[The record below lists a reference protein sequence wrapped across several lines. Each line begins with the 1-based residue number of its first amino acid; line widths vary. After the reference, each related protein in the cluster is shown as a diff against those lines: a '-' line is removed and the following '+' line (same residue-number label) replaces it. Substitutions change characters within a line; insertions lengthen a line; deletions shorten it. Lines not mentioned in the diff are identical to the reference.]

1 MRKKFGKLK
10 ILMIC
15 FLSSLLIWILIAAF
29 SIYQNQ
35 RNNKKVSSITQLST
49 KPPVDRLNRTYFA
62 ITKSNNWTES
72 NDMNLFSYEA
82 ILANTTDKDLK
93 DWCIKLKVP
102 DETSVENTWDCTA
115 YIDDNYLYIKADE
128 FVNEKL
134 CSKSE
139 THFGILLISEND
151 LTFRSAIITGRLCKK
166 LSSNTLFI
174 FCCIMAVISL
184 IAAIYGIVI
193 QGIIK
198 NQATLTKQRQE
209 HDNQIIEQTMK
220 TFSNFIDNK
229 DTYTQGH
236 STRVA
241 AYAREMAK
249 RMGLDQQAQLTIY
262 YAGLMHDIGKLTI
275 ADDVLNKTSRLS
287 TEEWSLIQQHT
298 TNGAMLLKN
307 FTILP
312 EINDAVLYHHERFDG
327 TGYMNRMSGKDIPL
341 VARIVGI
348 ADAYDAM
355 NTNRCYRLKFSE
367 ERIISELDRCRGKQF
382 DPDIVPYLI
391 SMIKDGT
398 VYRL

>member
-15 FLSSLLIWILIAAF
+15 FSSSLLIWISLALF
-29 SIYQNQ
+29 SVYKNHNI
-35 RNNKKVSSITQLST
+35 NKKVSVITQLST
-49 KPPVDRLNRTYFA
+49 KPPVDRVDRTYFA
-62 ITKSNNWTES
+62 ITKSNSWTET

-82 ILANTTDKDLK
+82 ILANTTDTDLK
-93 DWCIKLKVP
+93 DWCIKLKIP
-102 DETSVENTWDCTA
+102 AQTSVENTWDCTA
-115 YIDDNYLYIKADE
+115 YIEDNYLYLKAE
-128 FVNEKL
+128 EHVNEKIN
-134 CSKSE
+134 SKSE
-139 THFGILLISEND
+139 SHFGFLLISEND
-151 LTFRSAIITGRLCKK
+151 LTFRSAVITGRLCKR
-166 LSSNTLFI
+166 LSSNLLFI
-174 FCCIMAVISL
+174 ACILMAVISF
-184 IAAIYGIVI
+184 IAFLYGFVI
-193 QGIIK
+193 QKIVK
-198 NQATLTKQRQE
+198 NQAQLTKQRQD

-241 AYAREMAK
+241 AYVREMAR
-249 RMGLDQQAQLTIY
+249 RMGLDEQTQLNMY

-287 TEEWSLIQQHT
+287 TEEWTLIQQHT

-312 EINDAVLYHHERFDG
+312 EINDAVLYHHERYDG
-327 TGYMNRMSGKDIPL
+327 TGYMNRMSGKNIPL
-341 VARIVGI
+341 VARMVGI

-367 ERIISELDRCRGKQF
+367 ERIISELERCRGKQF

>member
-15 FLSSLLIWILIAAF
+15 FSSSLLIWISLALF
-29 SIYQNQ
+29 SVYKNHNI
-35 RNNKKVSSITQLST
+35 NKKVSVITQLST
-49 KPPVDRLNRTYFA
+49 KPPVDRVDRTYFA
-62 ITKSNNWTES
+62 ITKSNSWTET

-82 ILANTTDKDLK
+82 ILANTTDTDLK
-93 DWCIKLKVP
+93 DWCIKLKIP
-102 DETSVENTWDCTA
+102 AQTSVENTWDCTA
-115 YIDDNYLYIKADE
+115 YIEDNYLYLKAE
-128 FVNEKL
+128 EHINEKIN
-134 CSKSE
+134 SKSE
-139 THFGILLISEND
+139 SHFGFLLISEND
-151 LTFRSAIITGRLCKK
+151 LTFRSAVITGRLCKR
-166 LSSNTLFI
+166 LSSNLLFI
-174 FCCIMAVISL
+174 ACILMAVISF
-184 IAAIYGIVI
+184 IAFLYGFVI
-193 QGIIK
+193 QKIVK
-198 NQATLTKQRQE
+198 NQAQLTKQRQD

-241 AYAREMAK
+241 AYVREMAR
-249 RMGLDQQAQLTIY
+249 RMGLDEQTQLNMY

-287 TEEWSLIQQHT
+287 TEEWTLIQQHT

-312 EINDAVLYHHERFDG
+312 EINDAVLYHHERYDG
-327 TGYMNRMSGKDIPL
+327 TGYMNRMSGKNIPL
-341 VARIVGI
+341 VARMVGI

-367 ERIISELDRCRGKQF
+367 ERIISELERCRGKQF

>member
-1 MRKKFGKLK
+1 M
-10 ILMIC
+10 C
-15 FLSSLLIWILIAAF
+15 
-29 SIYQNQ
+29 SI
-35 RNNKKVSSITQLST
+35 SI
-49 KPPVDRLNRTYFA
+49 
-62 ITKSNNWTES
+62 
-72 NDMNLFSYEA
+72 
-82 ILANTTDKDLK
+82 
-93 DWCIKLKVP
+93 
-102 DETSVENTWDCTA
+102 
-115 YIDDNYLYIKADE
+115 
-128 FVNEKL
+128 
-134 CSKSE
+134 
-139 THFGILLISEND
+139 
-151 LTFRSAIITGRLCKK
+151 
-166 LSSNTLFI
+166 
-174 FCCIMAVISL
+174 
-184 IAAIYGIVI
+184 IAAIYGFVL

-198 NQATLTKQRQE
+198 NQAAITKQRQE

-241 AYAREMAK
+241 AYAREIAK
-249 RMGLDQQAQLTIY
+249 RMGLDQQTQLTFY
-262 YAGLMHDIGKLTI
+262 YAGLMHDIGKLTV

-287 TEEWSLIQQHT
+287 TEEWTLIQQHT

-327 TGYMNRMSGKDIPL
+327 TGYMNRLSGKDIPL

>member
-62 ITKSNNWTES
+62 ITKSNSWTES

-128 FVNEKL
+128 LVNEKL

-151 LTFRSAIITGRLCKK
+151 LSFRSAIITGRLCKK

>member
-262 YAGLMHDIGKLTI
+262 YAGRMHDIGKLTI

>member
-128 FVNEKL
+128 LVNEKL

>member
-15 FLSSLLIWILIAAF
+15 FSCSLLIWILFAAL
-29 SIYQNQ
+29 SVYQNHKS
-35 RNNKKVSSITQLST
+35 NKKVSVLTQLST
-49 KPPVDRLNRTYFA
+49 KPPVDRFDRIFFA
-62 ITKSNNWTES
+62 ITKSNNWSEA

-93 DWCIKLKVP
+93 DWCIKLIVP
-102 DETSVENTWDCTA
+102 DKTSIENTWDCTA
-115 YIDDNYLYIKADE
+115 YIEDNYLYIKSAE
-128 FVNEKL
+128 FVNEKIN
-134 CSKSE
+134 SKSE
-139 THFGILLISEND
+139 TNFGILLISEND
-151 LTFRSAIITGRLCKK
+151 LTFRSAVITARLCKK
-166 LSSNTLFI
+166 LSSNMLFI
-174 FCCIMAVISL
+174 ICCIMSVISL
-184 IAAIYGIVI
+184 IAALYGVI
-193 QGIIK
+193 LQQIIR
-198 NQATLTKQRQE
+198 NQKQITKQRQE

-241 AYAREMAK
+241 AYVREMAK
-249 RMGLDQQAQLTIY
+249 RMGLDEQTQLNMY

-275 ADDVLNKTSRLS
+275 ADELLNKTSRLS
-287 TEEWSLIQQHT
+287 TEEWNLIQQHT

-327 TGYMNRMSGKDIPL
+327 TGYMNRMCGKDIPL
-341 VARIVGI
+341 VARMVCI

>member
-15 FLSSLLIWILIAAF
+15 FSSSLLIWVLIAAF

-35 RNNKKVSSITQLST
+35 KINKKVSVSTQLST
-49 KPPVDRLNRTYFA
+49 KPPVDRLDRTYFA
-62 ITKSNNWTES
+62 ITKSNTWTEA

-82 ILANTTDKDLK
+82 ILANTTDRDMKH
-93 DWCIKLKVP
+93 WCIKLKVP

-115 YIDDNYLYIKADE
+115 YIEDNYLYLKAE
-128 FVNEKL
+128 EYANEKIN
-134 CSKSE
+134 SKSE
-139 THFGILLISEND
+139 THFGFLLISEND
-151 LTFRSAIITGRLCKK
+151 LKFRSASISARMCKK
-166 LSSNTLFI
+166 LSSNPLFI

-184 IAAIYGIVI
+184 IAFLYGFVLQHYIN
-193 QGIIK
+193 
-198 NQATLTKQRQE
+198 NQAQVTRQRQE

-241 AYAREMAK
+241 AYVREMAR
-249 RMGLDQQAQLTIY
+249 RMGLDEQTQLNMY
-262 YAGLMHDIGKLTI
+262 YAGLMHDIGKLTVS
-275 ADDVLNKTSRLS
+275 DDVLNKTSRLS
-287 TEEWSLIQQHT
+287 TEEWTLIQQHT

-341 VARIVGI
+341 VARMVCI

-367 ERIISELDRCRGKQF
+367 ERIISEMERCRGKQF

-398 VYRL
+398 VYKL

>member
-15 FLSSLLIWILIAAF
+15 FSSSLLIWILIAGL
-29 SIYQNQ
+29 SIYQNH
-35 RNNKKVSSITQLST
+35 RNNKKISVITQLST
-49 KPPVDRLNRTYFA
+49 KPPVDRYDRAYFA
-62 ITKSNNWTES
+62 ITKANNWSEA

-82 ILANTTDKDLK
+82 LLANTTDKDLK

-128 FVNEKL
+128 FVNEKIN
-134 CSKSE
+134 SKSE

-151 LTFRSAIITGRLCKK
+151 LTFRSAIITARLCKK
-166 LSSNTLFI
+166 LSSNSIFI
-174 FCCIMAVISL
+174 FCCIMSAISL
-184 IAAIYGIVI
+184 IAALYGIVL
-193 QGIIK
+193 QRLIK
-198 NQATLTKQRQE
+198 NQAQITRKRQE

-241 AYAREMAK
+241 AYVREMAK
-249 RMGLDQQAQLTIY
+249 RMGLDEQTQLHMY
-262 YAGLMHDIGKLTI
+262 YAGLMHDIGKLTV

-312 EINDAVLYHHERFDG
+312 EINDAVLYHHERYDG
-327 TGYMNRMSGKDIPL
+327 TGYVNRMSGKNIPL
-341 VARIVGI
+341 VARMVGI

-367 ERIISELDRCRGKQF
+367 ERIISELERCRGKQF

-398 VYRL
+398 IYKL

>member
-15 FLSSLLIWILIAAF
+15 FSSSLLIWISLALF
-29 SIYQNQ
+29 SIYQNH
-35 RNNKKVSSITQLST
+35 NINKKVSVITQLST
-49 KPPVDRLNRTYFA
+49 KPPVDRFDRTYFA
-62 ITKSNNWTES
+62 ITKSNSWAEA

-82 ILANTTDKDLK
+82 ILANTTDTDLK
-93 DWCIKLKVP
+93 DWCIKLKIP
-102 DETSVENTWDCTA
+102 AQTSVENTWDCTA
-115 YIDDNYLYIKADE
+115 YIEDNYLYLKAE
-128 FVNEKL
+128 EHVNEKIN
-134 CSKSE
+134 SKSE
-139 THFGILLISEND
+139 SHFGFLLISEND
-151 LTFRSAIITGRLCKK
+151 LTFRSAVITGRLCKR
-166 LSSNTLFI
+166 LSSNLLFI
-174 FCCIMAVISL
+174 ACILMAVISF
-184 IAAIYGIVI
+184 IAFLYGFVI
-193 QGIIK
+193 QKIVK
-198 NQATLTKQRQE
+198 NQAQLTKQRQD

-241 AYAREMAK
+241 AYVREMAR
-249 RMGLDQQAQLTIY
+249 RMGLDEQTQLNMY

-327 TGYMNRMSGKDIPL
+327 TGYMNRMSGKNIPL
-341 VARIVGI
+341 VARMVGI

-367 ERIISELDRCRGKQF
+367 ERIISELERCRGKQF

>member
-367 ERIISELDRCRGKQF
+367 ERIISELDRCRKQF
-382 DPDIVPYLI
+382 DPEIVPYLI

>member
-15 FLSSLLIWILIAAF
+15 FSSSLLIWILIAAF
-29 SIYQNQ
+29 SIYKNH
-35 RNNKKVSSITQLST
+35 NTNKKVSVFTQLST
-49 KPPVDRLNRTYFA
+49 KPPVDRYDRIYFA
-62 ITKSNNWTES
+62 ITKANSWTES
-72 NDMNLFSYEA
+72 NDMNLFSYDA
-82 ILANTTDKDLK
+82 ILANTTDNDLK

-102 DETSVENTWDCTA
+102 DQTTVENTWDCIA
-115 YIDDNYLYIKADE
+115 YIEDNYLYIKAAE
-128 FVNEKL
+128 YVNEKIN
-134 CSKSE
+134 SKGE
-139 THFGILLISEND
+139 EHFGILLISEND
-151 LTFRSAIITGRLCKK
+151 LTFRSAVITARLCKR
-166 LSSNTLFI
+166 LSSNSLFI
-174 FCCIMAVISL
+174 LCCIMSSISF
-184 IAAIYGIVI
+184 IAALYGFVL
-193 QGIIK
+193 QKIIR
-198 NQATLTKQRQE
+198 NQSQLTKQRQD

-241 AYAREMAK
+241 AYVREMAK
-249 RMGLDQQAQLTIY
+249 RMGLDEQTQLNMY

-287 TEEWSLIQQHT
+287 TEEWTLIQQHT

-312 EINDAVLYHHERFDG
+312 EINDAVLYHHERYDG
-327 TGYMNRMSGKDIPL
+327 TGYMNRMSGKNIPL
-341 VARIVGI
+341 VARMVGI

-367 ERIISELDRCRGKQF
+367 ERIISELERCRGKQF
-382 DPDIVPYLI
+382 DPDLVPYLI

>member
-15 FLSSLLIWILIAAF
+15 FSSSLLIWILIAAF
-29 SIYQNQ
+29 SIYKNH
-35 RNNKKVSSITQLST
+35 NTNKKVSVFTQLST
-49 KPPVDRLNRTYFA
+49 KPPVDRYDRIYFA
-62 ITKSNNWTES
+62 ITKANSWTES
-72 NDMNLFSYEA
+72 NDMNLFSYDA
-82 ILANTTDKDLK
+82 ILANTTDNDLK

-102 DETSVENTWDCTA
+102 DQTTVENTWDCIA
-115 YIDDNYLYIKADE
+115 YIEDNYLYIKAAE
-128 FVNEKL
+128 YVNKKIN
-134 CSKSE
+134 SKGE
-139 THFGILLISEND
+139 EHFGILLISEND
-151 LTFRSAIITGRLCKK
+151 LTFRSAVITARLCKR
-166 LSSNTLFI
+166 LSSNSLFI
-174 FCCIMAVISL
+174 LCCIMSSISF
-184 IAAIYGIVI
+184 IAALYGFVL
-193 QGIIK
+193 QKIIR
-198 NQATLTKQRQE
+198 NQSQLTKQRQD

-241 AYAREMAK
+241 AYVREMAK
-249 RMGLDQQAQLTIY
+249 RMGLDEQTQLNMY

-287 TEEWSLIQQHT
+287 TEEWTLIQQHT

-312 EINDAVLYHHERFDG
+312 EINDAVLYHHERYDG
-327 TGYMNRMSGKDIPL
+327 TGYMNRMSGKNIPL
-341 VARIVGI
+341 VARMVGI

-367 ERIISELDRCRGKQF
+367 ERIISELERCRGKQF

>member
-15 FLSSLLIWILIAAF
+15 FSSSLLIWILIAAF
-29 SIYQNQ
+29 SIYKNH
-35 RNNKKVSSITQLST
+35 NTNKKVSVFTQLST
-49 KPPVDRLNRTYFA
+49 KPPVDRYDRIYFA
-62 ITKSNNWTES
+62 ITKANSWTES
-72 NDMNLFSYEA
+72 NDMNLFSYDA
-82 ILANTTDKDLK
+82 ILANTTDNDLK

-102 DETSVENTWDCTA
+102 DQTTVENTWDCIA
-115 YIDDNYLYIKADE
+115 YIEDNYLYIKAAE
-128 FVNEKL
+128 YVNEKINL
-134 CSKSE
+134 KGE
-139 THFGILLISEND
+139 EHFGILLISEND
-151 LTFRSAIITGRLCKK
+151 LTFRSAVITARLCKR
-166 LSSNTLFI
+166 LSSNSLFI
-174 FCCIMAVISL
+174 LCCIMSSISF
-184 IAAIYGIVI
+184 IAALYGFVL
-193 QGIIK
+193 QKIIR
-198 NQATLTKQRQE
+198 NQSQLTKQRQD

-241 AYAREMAK
+241 AYVREMAK
-249 RMGLDQQAQLTIY
+249 RMGLDEQTQLNMY

-287 TEEWSLIQQHT
+287 TEEWTLIQQHT

-312 EINDAVLYHHERFDG
+312 EINDAVLYHHERYDG
-327 TGYMNRMSGKDIPL
+327 TGYMNRMSGKNIPL
-341 VARIVGI
+341 VARMVGI

-367 ERIISELDRCRGKQF
+367 ERIISELERCRGKQF

>member
-15 FLSSLLIWILIAAF
+15 FSSSLLIWISLALF
-29 SIYQNQ
+29 SVYKNHNI
-35 RNNKKVSSITQLST
+35 NKKVSVITQLST
-49 KPPVDRLNRTYFA
+49 KPPVDRVDRTYFA
-62 ITKSNNWTES
+62 ITKSNSWTET

-82 ILANTTDKDLK
+82 ILANTTDTDLK
-93 DWCIKLKVP
+93 DWCIKLKIP
-102 DETSVENTWDCTA
+102 AQTSVENTWDCTA
-115 YIDDNYLYIKADE
+115 YIEDNYLYLKAE
-128 FVNEKL
+128 EHINEKIN
-134 CSKSE
+134 SKSE
-139 THFGILLISEND
+139 SHFGFLLISEND
-151 LTFRSAIITGRLCKK
+151 LTFRSAVITGRLCKR
-166 LSSNTLFI
+166 LSSNLLFI
-174 FCCIMAVISL
+174 ACILMAVISF
-184 IAAIYGIVI
+184 IAFLYGFVI
-193 QGIIK
+193 QKIVK
-198 NQATLTKQRQE
+198 NQAQLTKQRQD

-241 AYAREMAK
+241 AYVREMAR
-249 RMGLDQQAQLTIY
+249 RMGLDEQTQLNMY

-275 ADDVLNKTSRLS
+275 VDDVLNKTSRLS
-287 TEEWSLIQQHT
+287 TEEWTLIQQHT

-312 EINDAVLYHHERFDG
+312 EINDAVLYHHERYDG
-327 TGYMNRMSGKDIPL
+327 TGYMNRMSGKNIPL
-341 VARIVGI
+341 VARMVGI

-367 ERIISELDRCRGKQF
+367 ERIISELERCRGKQF

>member
-15 FLSSLLIWILIAAF
+15 FSSSLLIWILIAGL
-29 SIYQNQ
+29 SIYQNH
-35 RNNKKVSSITQLST
+35 RNNKKISVITQLST
-49 KPPVDRLNRTYFA
+49 KPPVDRYDRAYFA
-62 ITKSNNWTES
+62 ITKANNWSEA

-82 ILANTTDKDLK
+82 LLANTTDKDLK

-128 FVNEKL
+128 FVNEKIN
-134 CSKSE
+134 SKSE

-151 LTFRSAIITGRLCKK
+151 LTFRSAIITARLCKK
-166 LSSNTLFI
+166 LSSNSIFI
-174 FCCIMAVISL
+174 LCCIMSAISL
-184 IAAIYGIVI
+184 IAALYGIVL
-193 QGIIK
+193 QRLIK
-198 NQATLTKQRQE
+198 NQAQITRKRQE

-241 AYAREMAK
+241 AYVREMAK
-249 RMGLDQQAQLTIY
+249 RMGLDEQTQLHMY
-262 YAGLMHDIGKLTI
+262 YAGLMHDIGKLTV

-312 EINDAVLYHHERFDG
+312 EINDAVLYHHERYDG
-327 TGYMNRMSGKDIPL
+327 TGYVNRMSGKNIPL
-341 VARIVGI
+341 VARMVGI

-367 ERIISELDRCRGKQF
+367 ERIISELERCRGKQF

-398 VYRL
+398 IYKL

>member
-15 FLSSLLIWILIAAF
+15 FSSSLLIWISLALF
-29 SIYQNQ
+29 SVYKNHNI
-35 RNNKKVSSITQLST
+35 NKKVSVITQLST
-49 KPPVDRLNRTYFA
+49 KPPVDRVDRTYFA
-62 ITKSNNWTES
+62 ITKSNSWTET

-82 ILANTTDKDLK
+82 ILANTTDTDLK
-93 DWCIKLKVP
+93 DWCIKLKIP
-102 DETSVENTWDCTA
+102 AQTSVENTWDCTA
-115 YIDDNYLYIKADE
+115 YIEDNYLYLKAE
-128 FVNEKL
+128 EHVNEKIN
-134 CSKSE
+134 SKSE
-139 THFGILLISEND
+139 SHFGFLLISEND
-151 LTFRSAIITGRLCKK
+151 LTFRSAVITGRLCKR
-166 LSSNTLFI
+166 LSSNLLFI
-174 FCCIMAVISL
+174 ACILMAVISF
-184 IAAIYGIVI
+184 IAFLYGFVI
-193 QGIIK
+193 QKIVK
-198 NQATLTKQRQE
+198 NQAQLTKQRQD

-241 AYAREMAK
+241 AYVREMA
-249 RMGLDQQAQLTIY
+249 RCMGLDEQTQLNMY

-287 TEEWSLIQQHT
+287 TEEWTLIQQHT

-312 EINDAVLYHHERFDG
+312 EINDAVLYHHERYDG
-327 TGYMNRMSGKDIPL
+327 TGYMNRMSGKNIPL
-341 VARIVGI
+341 VARMVGI

-367 ERIISELDRCRGKQF
+367 ERIISELERCRGKQF

>member
-1 MRKKFGKLK
+1 M
-10 ILMIC
+10 LMIC
-15 FLSSLLIWILIAAF
+15 FSSSLLIWILLALF
-29 SIYQNQ
+29 SVYKNHNI
-35 RNNKKVSSITQLST
+35 NKKVSIINQLST
-49 KPPVDRLNRTYFA
+49 KPPVDRFDRTYFA
-62 ITKSNNWTES
+62 ITKSNNWTEA

-82 ILANTTDKDLK
+82 ILANTTDSDLR

-102 DETSVENTWDCTA
+102 AKTSVENTWDCTS
-115 YIDDNYLYIKADE
+115 YIEDNYLYIKAE
-128 FVNEKL
+128 KFVNEKIN
-134 CSKSE
+134 SKSE
-139 THFGILLISEND
+139 SHFGFLLISEND
-151 LTFRSAIITGRLCKK
+151 LTFRSAVITGRLCKK
-166 LSSNTLFI
+166 LSSNVLFI
-174 FCCIMAVISL
+174 GCVLMAVISF
-184 IAAIYGIVI
+184 IAFLYGFVI
-193 QGIIK
+193 QKIIK
-198 NQATLTKQRQE
+198 TQTLLTKQRQE

-241 AYAREMAK
+241 AYVREMAR
-249 RMGLDQQAQLTIY
+249 RMGLDEQTQLNMY

-275 ADDVLNKTSRLS
+275 ADEVLNKTSRLS
-287 TEEWSLIQQHT
+287 TEEWNLIQQHT

-312 EINDAVLYHHERFDG
+312 EINDAVLYHHERYDG
-327 TGYMNRMSGKDIPL
+327 TGYMNRMSGKNIPL
-341 VARIVGI
+341 VARMVGI

-367 ERIISELDRCRGKQF
+367 ERIISELERCRGKQF

-398 VYRL
+398 VYKL

>member
-1 MRKKFGKLK
+1 
-10 ILMIC
+10 MIC
-15 FLSSLLIWILIAAF
+15 FSSSLIIWILIALF
-29 SIYQNQ
+29 SIYQNYN
-35 RNNKKVSSITQLST
+35 NNKKVSTFSQLST
-49 KPPVDRLNRTYFA
+49 KPPVDRFDRVYFA
-62 ITKSNNWTES
+62 ISKSNSWSEA

-115 YIDDNYLYIKADE
+115 YIEDNYLYIKAE
-128 FVNEKL
+128 EIANEKIL
-134 CSKSE
+134 SKSE

-151 LTFRSAIITGRLCKK
+151 LIFRSAVITARLCKR
-166 LSSNTLFI
+166 LTSNTLFVI
-174 FCCIMAVISL
+174 CFIMSVISL
-184 IAAIYGIVI
+184 IAAIYGFVL

-198 NQATLTKQRQE
+198 NQAAITKQRQE

-241 AYAREMAK
+241 AYVREMAK
-249 RMGLDQQAQLTIY
+249 RMGLDKQTQLNMY

-287 TEEWSLIQQHT
+287 TEEWNLIQQHT

-327 TGYMNRMSGKDIPL
+327 TGYMNRMCGKDIPL
-341 VARIVGI
+341 VARMVGI

-367 ERIISELDRCRGKQF
+367 ERIISELERCRGKQF
-382 DPDIVPYLI
+382 DPDLVPYLI

>member
-15 FLSSLLIWILIAAF
+15 FLSSLLIWILIAVF
-29 SIYQNQ
+29 SIYKTHIT
-35 RNNKKVSSITQLST
+35 NKKVSVINQLST
-49 KPPVDRLNRTYFA
+49 KPPVDRFDRIYFA
-62 ITKSNNWTES
+62 ITKSNNWTEA

-82 ILANTTDKDLK
+82 IIANTTENDLK

-115 YIDDNYLYIKADE
+115 YIEDNYLYIKSEE
-128 FVNEKL
+128 FINEKIN
-134 CSKSE
+134 SKSE
-139 THFGILLISEND
+139 THFGFLLISEND
-151 LTFRSAIITGRLCKK
+151 LAFRSAVITGRLCKK
-166 LSSNTLFI
+166 LSSNSLFI
-174 FCCIMAVISL
+174 LCSIMAVISL
-184 IAAIYGIVI
+184 IASLYGFVL
-193 QGIIK
+193 QHIIK
-198 NQATLTKQRQE
+198 NQAQVTKQRQE

-241 AYAREMAK
+241 AYVREMAK
-249 RMGLDQQAQLTIY
+249 RMGLDEQTQLNMY

-327 TGYMNRMSGKDIPL
+327 TGYMNRMCGKDIPL
-341 VARIVGI
+341 VARMVCI